1 MKKKS
6 DEEILETFPK
16 RYVAD
21 SGLEFDERPVV
32 ITDDNIA
39 YWHNYFKKT
48 DMIWKSGDKIVEHPN
63 FKSNILLRKRPNNTC
78 VYIRFDQ
85 LYNCSEFYD
94 IYHNAINYII
104 IDY

>member
-6 DEEILETFPK
+6 DKEILETFPK
-16 RYVAD
+16 RYVAE
-21 SGLEFDERPVV
+21 SGLDIGDTPVV
-32 ITDDNIA
+32 ITNENIT
-39 YWHNYFKKT
+39 YWQKYFKKT
-48 DMIWKSGDKIVEHPN
+48 DLLWLSGEKIVEHPD
-63 FKSNILLRKRPNNTC
+63 FKSNILLRKHPNNTC

-94 IYHNAINYII
+94 IYHKAINYII